1 MAYRTLT
8 TYNNVKV
15 KYHAK
20 KTRHLIAAYHIYWVT
35 YRINWSGLTHVST
48 QWLKVQPSR
57 QILWLGPRNV
67 PDLVT
72 WKTQGPNY
80 NTNQLRCDTN
90 LPKNTFLVSLLIV
103 CRPCIVSIF
112 HWSVLI
118 SDPTVLGCLLSSST
132 ILHFRKPLLQISL
145 NRFHLGNI
153 LSFSVF

>member
-80 NTNQLRCDTN
+80 NTNQLRCHTN
-90 LPKNTFLVSLLIV
+90 LPKKYIFGIAPDCLSTLY
-103 CRPCIVSIF
+103 CIY
-112 HWSVLI
+112 L
-118 SDPTVLGCLLSSST
+118 
-132 ILHFRKPLLQISL
+132 PLKCFDLRSYCTW
-145 NRFHLGNI
+145 
-153 LSFSVF
+153 VFAFFFYYPPF